1 MNTIVVITILLLL
14 SAFFS
19 GMEIA
24 FVSSNKLLFEIGRK
38 KKRLTSK
45 VLSIFYKNSE
55 QYITTMLVGNNIV
68 LVLYSLKMAEL
79 LEPYLKMLV
88 ESNFIVT
95 LLQTIIATILV
106 LFTGEFLPKTIFKT
120 NPNLWLTFFALPL
133 LFFYVLLWPIARF
146 CHIMSIGVLKIFK
159 AYKKV
164 DVETGYL
171 NKVDLDHLLQ
181 KNLEK
186 LEADSKLEQEVKILQ
201 KALDFSSVKLRDC
214 EVPRTEI
221 VACEL
226 QNLTLDYLKSLFS
239 ETGYSKVLIY
249 KKSIDNIIGYIH
261 TQVIFRNQENLEQYI
276 RPLPIVPE
284 TMPANKLLKIFMKE
298 KKI

>member
-133 LFFYVLLWPIARF
+133 LFFY
-146 CHIMSIGVLKIFK
+146 
-159 AYKKV
+159 
-164 DVETGYL
+164 
-171 NKVDLDHLLQ
+171 
-181 KNLEK
+181 
-186 LEADSKLEQEVKILQ
+186 ADSLHLNLVS
-201 KALDFSSVKLRDC
+201 AHVWLD
-214 EVPRTEI
+214 
-221 VACEL
+221 
-226 QNLTLDYLKSLFS
+226 LF
-239 ETGYSKVLIY
+239 L
-249 KKSIDNIIGYIH
+249 
-261 TQVIFRNQENLEQYI
+261 
-276 RPLPIVPE
+276 
-284 TMPANKLLKIFMKE
+284 
-298 KKI
+298 